1 MAQTILMIFDKFDVH
16 YWLDYGK
23 NSFLF
28 KQEGSKGERE
38 GGGGALR
45 KEGSRRG
52 ISELLENK
60 NCIAD
65 I

>member
-1 MAQTILMIFDKFDVH
+1 MIFDRFDVH

-38 GGGGALR
+38 GGGGGWALR

-52 ISELLENK
+52 ISELL
-60 NCIAD
+60 
-65 I
+65 

>member
-38 GGGGALR
+38 GGRALR

-52 ISELLENK
+52 ISELLEK
-60 NCIAD
+60 
-65 I
+65 